1 MSFSYISNLLF
12 IFILVF
18 LLSCQNSKIS
28 NNNVSS
34 VNDIKVNY
42 EENENLDLSFYE
54 FYEKNIIDY
63 YTNQSVTIDFLD
75 EDITKLKINSYESK
89 IKNNNPINIIY
100 DLDYVY
106 SINFKGEI
114 LKFNSDTGKLID
126 RIIID
131 LDYLNNSIPVSFS
144 LLENDFI
151 IGFKSGHIMRIN
163 KNAEIL
169 WVFDNSSLLNTPIKV
184 TQDYII
190 ILYSE
195 DLIILSPLNGEII
208 FQKNYNSNNVIQSIG
223 GKIVEYFNI
232 LYFILPNSDFHSI
245 DTFLFNEHLS
255 NLDNLELKTSLN
267 NLYDNIYIY
276 KNILLYVDNGKT
288 ISTFDIINN
297 NFLLSNYKIND
308 LKSYLSFNNSLIA
321 FNGKLLLFYNIKNG
335 KLFFNV
341 EVSDILNEK
350 SKIIKAIIIN
360 NKLHIFSENGKI
372 IILNNENKIE
382 KVIDLKIK
390 NINFIY
396 NYNNKIFISND
407 KGMTYIF

>member
-1 MSFSYISNLLF
+1 
-12 IFILVF
+12 
-18 LLSCQNSKIS
+18 
-28 NNNVSS
+28 
-34 VNDIKVNY
+34 
-42 EENENLDLSFYE
+42 
-54 FYEKNIIDY
+54 
-63 YTNQSVTIDFLD
+63 
-75 EDITKLKINSYESK
+75 
-89 IKNNNPINIIY
+89 
-100 DLDYVY
+100 
-106 SINFKGEI
+106 
-114 LKFNSDTGKLID
+114 
-126 RIIID
+126 
-131 LDYLNNSIPVSFS
+131 
-144 LLENDFI
+144 
-151 IGFKSGHIMRIN
+151 
-163 KNAEIL
+163 
-169 WVFDNSSLLNTPIKV
+169 
-184 TQDYII
+184 
-190 ILYSE
+190 
-195 DLIILSPLNGEII
+195 
-208 FQKNYNSNNVIQSIG
+208 VIQSIG

-276 KNILLYVDNGKT
+276 KNILLYVDNGNT